1 MGVIKAE
8 VNLSNLTHNLNQVR
22 QCISPACKVLAV
34 VKANAYGHGIQEV
47 SRALQLAG
55 VDMLGVA
62 HVEEGIMLREAGI
75 HTGIL
80 VLGGIDGC
88 YSSDII
94 RWKLTPV
101 VYTESLVSALSK
113 ASADAGVMLPLHIKV
128 DTGMRRIGV
137 DPQNAI
143 TFAENILKQKGLF
156 IEGIMTHFAEAD
168 LQDKEFVNEQLE
180 IFLSIC
186 DLLKQKGITIP
197 LRHTANS
204 AAVINMAMKDSHLDM
219 VRPGI
224 MLYGYSPENHPPNP
238 PLTKGGIGGVIFG
251 DLKPVMSLKT
261 KIVHLKKVPKGVGI
275 SYGRT
280 FITKRD
286 TIVATILIGYADG
299 FSRSLSNTG
308 EVIVKSMRAPVIGR
322 VCMDMTMVDVTDIPA
337 VHTGDDV
344 ILIGGEGETRI
355 TADDIAMWRGT
366 ISYEVLCDVGERVE
380 RIYVG

>member
-8 VNLSNLTHNLNQVR
+8 VNLSNLLYNLSQVR
-22 QCISPACKVLAV
+22 QCISPACKILAV
-34 VKANAYGHGIQEV
+34 VKANAYGHGIREV
-47 SRALQLAG
+47 SRALQGAE

-62 HVEEGIMLREAGI
+62 HVEEGILLRQAGI
-75 HTGIL
+75 QTGIL
-80 VLGGIDGC
+80 VLGGIDVC

-101 VYTESLVSALSK
+101 VYTESLASSLSK
-113 ASADAGVMLPLHIKV
+113 ASRDAGVMLPVHIKV

-137 DPQNAI
+137 DPQNAVA
-143 TFAENILKQKGLF
+143 FAENIRKQKGLF

-168 LQDKEFVNEQLE
+168 LQDKEFADEQLE

-186 DLLKQKGITIP
+186 ELLKQKGISIP

-204 AAVINMAMKDSHLDM
+204 AAVINTAMKDSHLDM

-224 MLYGYSPENHPPNP
+224 MLYGYLPSP
-238 PLTKGGIGGVIFG
+238 LLSSGI
-251 DLKPVMSLKT
+251 DLRPVMTWKSR
-261 KIVHLKKVPKGVGI
+261 IVHLKKVPKGMGI

-286 TIVATILIGYADG
+286 SIVATILIGYADG

-308 EVIVKSMRAPVIGR
+308 EVIVKSRRAPVIGR
-322 VCMDMTMVDVTDIPA
+322 VCMDMTMADVTDIPD

-344 ILIGGEGETRI
+344 ILIGGEGDHRI

-380 RIYVG
+380 RVYFS